1 MGDVVVTEFVTLDGV
16 FEDPG
21 GSESSRWGGWAFRFD
36 RGPEG
41 DKFKVEETMN
51 AGAML
56 LGRKTYEGFAE
67 AWPGRTDE
75 IGFADRMNNMPKYV
89 VSTTLEQA
97 AWTNSTV
104 VAGDVPEAVRRLRSE
119 VDGDLLV
126 AGSAT
131 LVGTLLKY
139 ELVDELR
146 LMVFPVVLGDGK
158 RLFGLTR
165 ESKRLQLA
173 ESRQLGPDG
182 VLLVT
187 YLPATNGEPKSE
199 ATHRQS

>member
-21 GSESSRWGGWAFRFD
+21 GSESSQWGGWAFRFD

-89 VSTTLEQA
+89 VSTTLDQA
-97 AWTNSTV
+97 DWTNSTV
-104 VAGDVPEAVRRLRSE
+104 VAGDVPDAVRRLRSE

-146 LMVFPVVLGDGK
+146 LMVFPAVLGGGR
-158 RLFGLTR
+158 RLFSDDNATAAF
-165 ESKRLQLA
+165 E
-173 ESRQLGPDG
+173 
-182 VLLVT
+182 LVDCR
-187 YLPATNGEPKSE
+187 PAAQCAILVYRRP
-199 ATHRQS
+199 RV

>member
-16 FEDPG
+16 FEVPG
-21 GSESSRWGGWAFRFD
+21 GSESSQWGGWAFRFD

-67 AWPGRTDE
+67 AWPERTDE

-89 VSTTLEQA
+89 VSTTLEHA
-97 AWTNSTV
+97 EWTNSTV
-104 VAGDVPEAVRRLRSE
+104 VAGDVPDAVRRLRSE

-126 AGSAT
+126 AG
-131 LVGTLLKY
+131 V
-139 ELVDELR
+139 E
-146 LMVFPVVLGDGK
+146 PVSEFLDDLAADG
-158 RLFGLTR
+158 R
-165 ESKRLQLA
+165 A
-173 ESRQLGPDG
+173 DANP
-182 VLLVT
+182 
-187 YLPATNGEPKSE
+187 
-199 ATHRQS
+199 